1 METKTLET
9 AEKQPRRGRRPLT
22 TLEKLGFA
30 CLLIAGILSAPFI
43 FFSPPSAVS
52 VLALVVSAGLIQ
64 TRLRWAPI
72 VGALV
77 SGSDMIY
84 LLFVNGYPVYHLTHP
99 RDAQLQPA
107 AAQFPIFIAV
117 VVLLTIMLIAFG
129 STLGVALQNY
139 LQPQPQR
146 PRWLA
151 PALSGMIGLALGTML
166 IAGIAQPP
174 TSAASASNSES
185 TVHLVA
191 SNFSPT
197 SIIVP
202 QGSMLHLVADTSI
215 VHILSNGTWANNSP
229 KPLQEPGAPLVNNV
243 QISGGSIDI
252 GPFTTPGTYHIFCTV
267 HLNMVL
273 TIFVP

>member
-1 METKTLET
+1 MEAKTIET
-9 AEKQPRRGRRPLT
+9 TEKQPRRTRRPLT
-22 TLEKLGFA
+22 ALEKLGFT

-52 VLALVVSAGLIQ
+52 VLALLVSAGLIQ
-64 TRLRWAPI
+64 TRLRWAPV
-72 VGALV
+72 VGLLV
-77 SGSDMIY
+77 SGSNLYY
-84 LLFVNGYPVYHLTHP
+84 LLFVNGYPVEHLTRP
-99 RDAQLQPA
+99 RDTQLQPA

-117 VVLLTIMLIAFG
+117 VVLLTILIIAFG
-129 STLGVALQNY
+129 STLGATLQNY
-139 LQPQPQR
+139 LQRQPQR
-146 PRWLA
+146 PRWLT
-151 PALSGMIGLALGTML
+151 PALSGLIGLALGAIL

-174 TSAASASNSES
+174 TSTASASSGEP

-202 QGSMLHLVADTSI
+202 QGSTLHLVADTAI
-215 VHILSNGTWANNSP
+215 LHILSNGTWANNSP

-243 QISGGSIDI
+243 QISGGSLEI
-252 GPFTTPGTYHIFCTV
+252 GPFTTAGTYHIFCTV

-273 TIFVP
+273 TVFVP